1 MQFAKKMWGEYVPS
15 DGDKVQDT
23 ISSAKAAG
31 ALIEADDLQRYENAL
46 SELSSR
52 IDQVVPMDTLG
63 QPVRFRGTFES
74 VPTSLLNVQDGDY
87 IFILE
92 V

>member
-1 MQFAKKMWGEYVPS
+1 MHFTKKVWGEYIPS

-46 SELSSR
+46 FELSSR
-52 IDQVVPMDTLG
+52 IEQVVPMDTLN
-63 QPVRFRGTFES
+63 QPVRFRGTFAS
-74 VPTSLLNVQDGDY
+74 VPTSLLDLQDGDY
-87 IFILE
+87 IFISE
-92 V
+92 A